1 MTSNEFGR
9 VDEKNNVYV
18 IDAGNERLVG
28 QYPDVTRDEA
38 MAFFV
43 KKFDDLEAQV
53 RILEQRIAS
62 GITDAKSLKATH
74 ETLTKDCAEPKAVGN
89 LKSLRDRLSA
99 LAPAIEV
106 AAEKAAA
113 AREEAIAKAM
123 QEKEAIAARAEA
135 IVSNLGGINWKKSAA
150 EMTEM
155 FERWQAIQKEG
166 PKIPKAQTDPI
177 WKRFS
182 QSRAKFESG
191 RRAYFATLD
200 SKFKE
205 AKAAK
210 SELVS
215 KAEALVSK
223 GAKAAA
229 DYRALQE
236 QWKAAGKAGKAEESL
251 WKSFRAAG
259 DAIFAAKKEQDAELE
274 VEHKANLEKKLDLL
288 KKAEAIDVANL
299 DLAKKAISEIQAA
312 WSKIGHVPK
321 DQVKSV
327 ESRLRAVDSKI
338 SEAQKEA
345 WQRSDPAAKA
355 RSNSLATQLEGVIAV
370 LEAELKTAPAGKKKE
385 IQAQIDSR
393 KALLEAAQNAVD

>member
-9 VDEKNNVYV
+9 VDDKNNVYV
-18 IDAGNERLVG
+18 IDADVERLVG
-28 QYPDVTRDEA
+28 QYPNVTSDEA
-38 MAFFV
+38 MSFFV

-62 GITDAKSLKATH
+62 GITDAKSLKTTH
-74 ETLTKDCAEPKAVGN
+74 DTLTKDCAEPKAVGN
-89 LKSLRDRLSA
+89 LQSLRDRLAS
-99 LAPAIEV
+99 LTPAIKE

-150 EMTEM
+150 EMTEL

-200 SKFKE
+200 SKFRE

-210 SELVS
+210 ADLVS
-215 KAEALVSK
+215 KAEALVTK

-236 QWKAAGKAGKAEESL
+236 QWKAAGKAGKAEEAL

-259 DAIFAAKKEQDAELE
+259 DAIFAAKKEQDAELA
-274 VEHKANLEKKLDLL
+274 VEHKANLEKKLELL
-288 KKAEAIDVANL
+288 KKAEAIDVSNL
-299 DLAKKAISEIQAA
+299 DQAKKSISEIQSA

-321 DQVKSV
+321 DQVKAV
-327 ESRLRAVDSKI
+327 ESRLRAVESKV
-338 SEAQKEA
+338 SEAQREA
-345 WQRSDPAAKA
+345 WQRTDPAAKA

-370 LEAELKTAPAGKKKE
+370 LEAELKAAPASKKKE

>member
-1 MTSNEFGR
+1 
-9 VDEKNNVYV
+9 
-18 IDAGNERLVG
+18 
-28 QYPDVTRDEA
+28 
-38 MAFFV
+38 
-43 KKFDDLEAQV
+43 
-53 RILEQRIAS
+53 
-62 GITDAKSLKATH
+62 
-74 ETLTKDCAEPKAVGN
+74 
-89 LKSLRDRLSA
+89 
-99 LAPAIEV
+99 
-106 AAEKAAA
+106 
-113 AREEAIAKAM
+113 
-123 QEKEAIAARAEA
+123 EKESIAARAEA

-223 GAKAAA
+223 GAKAAS

-236 QWKAAGKAGKAEESL
+236 QWKAAGKAGTAEESL

-327 ESRLRAVDSKI
+327 ESRLRAVESKI
-338 SEAQKEA
+338 SEAQREA
-345 WQRSDPAAKA
+345 WQRTDPAAKA

-370 LEAELKTAPAGKKKE
+370 LEAELRSAPAAKKKE

>member
-9 VDEKNNVYV
+9 VDDENNVYV
-18 IDAGNERLVG
+18 IDAGVERLVG
-28 QYPDVTRDEA
+28 QYPNVTSDEA

-62 GITDAKSLKATH
+62 GITDAKSLKTTH
-74 ETLTKDCAEPKAVGN
+74 DTLTKDCAEPKAVGN
-89 LKSLRDRLSA
+89 LQSLRDRLAS
-99 LAPAIEV
+99 LTPAIKE

-150 EMTEM
+150 EMTEL

-200 SKFKE
+200 SKFRE

-210 SELVS
+210 ADLVS
-215 KAEALVSK
+215 KAEALVTK

-236 QWKAAGKAGKAEESL
+236 QWKAAGKAGKAEEAL

-259 DAIFAAKKEQDAELE
+259 DAIFAAKKEQDAELA
-274 VEHKANLEKKLDLL
+274 VEHKANLEKKLELL
-288 KKAEAIDVANL
+288 KKAEAIDVSNL
-299 DLAKKAISEIQAA
+299 DQAKKSISEIQSA

-321 DQVKSV
+321 DQIKAV
-327 ESRLRAVDSKI
+327 ESRLRAVESKV
-338 SEAQKEA
+338 SEAQREA
-345 WQRSDPAAKA
+345 WQRTDPAAKA
-355 RSNSLATQLEGVIAV
+355 RSNSLAAQLEGVIAV
-370 LEAELKTAPAGKKKE
+370 LEAELKAAPASKKKE

>member
-28 QYPDVTRDEA
+28 QYPDVTSDEA

-99 LAPAIEV
+99 LAPAIEA

-223 GAKAAA
+223 GAKAAS

-299 DLAKKAISEIQAA
+299 DLAKKAISEIQVA

-327 ESRLRAVDSKI
+327 ESRLRAVEFKI
-338 SEAQKEA
+338 SEAQREA
-345 WQRSDPAAKA
+345 WQRTDPAAKA

-370 LEAELKTAPAGKKKE
+370 LEAELKSAPATKKKE

>member
-1 MTSNEFGR
+1 MTNNEFGR

-74 ETLTKDCAEPKAVGN
+74 ATLTKDCAEPKAVGN

-99 LAPAIEV
+99 LAPAIEA

-200 SKFKE
+200 SRFKE

-215 KAEALVSK
+215 KAEALVSM
-223 GAKAAA
+223 GAKAAS

-327 ESRLRAVDSKI
+327 ESRLRAVEFKI
-338 SEAQKEA
+338 SEAQREA

-370 LEAELKTAPAGKKKE
+370 LEAELKSAPAGKKKE